1 MESSSLILF
10 AGDSDTTT
18 HLFNQVF
25 ANAESQASSPWVL
38 LLMLTQWVEVEKEPL
53 QALLADT
60 DSIVD
65 NLQAY
70 LQVIVSILEFG
81 L

>member
-1 MESSSLILF
+1 
-10 AGDSDTTT
+10 
-18 HLFNQVF
+18 
-25 ANAESQASSPWVL
+25 
-38 LLMLTQWVEVEKEPL
+38 MLTQWVEVKEEPL